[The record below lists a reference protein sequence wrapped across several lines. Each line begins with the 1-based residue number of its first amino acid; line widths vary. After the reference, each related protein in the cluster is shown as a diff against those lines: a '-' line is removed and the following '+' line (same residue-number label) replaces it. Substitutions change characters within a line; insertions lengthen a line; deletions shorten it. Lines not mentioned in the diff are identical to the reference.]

1 LRAGFFVWSSH
12 VSNLKNHPLSDP
24 KTWAPETKLVHGG
37 SLRSEF
43 NETSEAIFMN
53 SGYAYPSSQY
63 AEDLFLH
70 KIEGRNYSRFANP
83 TVDMFQNRM
92 ALLEG
97 AEAARAFSTG
107 MSAVTNAVMSQVRA
121 GDHIVA
127 ARALFGG
134 CRYVVED
141 LMPRFGVASTLVD
154 GRDPANFERAM
165 QKNTKLIFLETP
177 TNPTI
182 ELVDIAAV
190 AKIARAHGARLIVDN
205 VFATALYQ
213 HPLALGAD
221 LVTYSA
227 TKHIDGHGRTLGGIV
242 LGSKELIEG
251 EVHTF
256 LRQTGPSLSPFNA
269 WVLLKSLETMPIR
282 VARMTE
288 SATRIADFLANHP
301 KIARIAYP
309 YHPSHPQ
316 YELAKRQMSAGSS
329 LIALEVKGGREAA
342 FKLSDSLSVILIS
355 NNLGDAKS
363 LITHPATTTHA
374 RFTEEVR
381 QESGITQGLLRLSV
395 GLESAGDLLTDL
407 ELALDQV

>member
-1 LRAGFFVWSSH
+1 MSKSKNPLNDPRSRAAA
-12 VSNLKNHPLSDP
+12 
-24 KTWAPETKLVHGG
+24 TMLVHGG
-37 SLRSEF
+37 TQRSQF

-53 SGYAYPSSQY
+53 SGYSYPSSQH
-63 AEDLFLH
+63 AEDLFLNKLPKPAH
-70 KIEGRNYSRFANP
+70 NYSRFANP
-83 TVDMFQNRM
+83 TLDMFQDRM

-141 LMPRFGVASTLVD
+141 LMPRFGVPSTLVD
-154 GRDPANFERAM
+154 GRDPENFERAM
-165 QKNTKLIFLETP
+165 QKNTKVVFIETP
-177 TNPTI
+177 TNPTL

-190 AKIARAHGARLIVDN
+190 AKIAKAHGARLIVDN
-205 VFATALYQ
+205 VFATAMFQ
-213 HPLALGAD
+213 KPLLLGAD

-227 TKHIDGHGRTLGGIV
+227 TKHIDGQGRALGGVV

-251 EVHTF
+251 DVHTL

-269 WVLLKSLETMPIR
+269 WLLFKGVETLPIR
-282 VARMTE
+282 VRQMTE
-288 SATRIADFLANHP
+288 SATKVADFLASHP
-301 KIARIAYP
+301 KVAGVSYP
-309 YHPSHPQ
+309 FHPSHPQ
-316 YELAKRQMSAGSS
+316 YELAKRQMASGST
-329 LIALEVKGGREAA
+329 LVAFEVKGGREAA
-342 FKLSDSLSVILIS
+342 FTLSDSLAVILIS

-363 LITHPATTTHA
+363 LITHPGTTTHA

-381 QESGITQGLLRLSV
+381 LESGITPGLLRISI
-395 GLESAGDLLTDL
+395 GLEDADDLIKDL
-407 ELALDQV
+407 EYGLSQIQGLR

>member
-1 LRAGFFVWSSH
+1 MSKS
-12 VSNLKNHPLSDP
+12 KNPLNDP
-24 KTWAPETKLVHGG
+24 KSRAAATMLVHGG
-37 SLRSEF
+37 TQRSQF

-53 SGYAYPSSQY
+53 SGYSYPSSQH
-63 AEDLFLH
+63 AEDLFLNKLPKPAH
-70 KIEGRNYSRFANP
+70 NYSRFANP
-83 TVDMFQNRM
+83 TLDMFQDRM

-141 LMPRFGVASTLVD
+141 LMPRFGVPSTLVD

-165 QKNTKLIFLETP
+165 QKNTKVVFIETP
-177 TNPTI
+177 TNPTL

-190 AKIARAHGARLIVDN
+190 AKIAKAHGARLIVDN
-205 VFATALYQ
+205 VFATAMFQ
-213 HPLALGAD
+213 KPLLLGAD

-227 TKHIDGHGRTLGGIV
+227 TKHIDGQGRALGGVV

-251 EVHTF
+251 DVHTL

-269 WVLLKSLETMPIR
+269 WLLLKGVETLPIR
-282 VARMTE
+282 VRQMTE
-288 SATRIADFLANHP
+288 SAAKVADFLASHP
-301 KIARIAYP
+301 KVAGVSYP
-309 YHPSHPQ
+309 FHPSHPQ
-316 YELAKRQMSAGSS
+316 YELAKRQMASGST
-329 LIALEVKGGREAA
+329 LVAFEVRGGREAA
-342 FKLSDSLSVILIS
+342 FTLSDSLAVILIS

-363 LITHPATTTHA
+363 LITHPGTTTHA

-381 QESGITQGLLRLSV
+381 LESGITPGLLRISI
-395 GLESAGDLLTDL
+395 GLEDADDLIKDL
-407 ELALDQV
+407 EYGLSQI